1 MIPTTMNTAQ
11 TLKTLLAGENLVM
24 APGAADALTARLIES
39 AGFPAVYMTGFGA
52 TASLTGCPDVGI
64 LTQTEMTTHARNM
77 VRAVRVPVI
86 ADADTGYG
94 GPANVERTVREYLQ
108 AGVAAIHLEDQAA
121 PKRCGHMAGIK
132 LVSAEEMT
140 GRLRCAMEARGDADL
155 LIIGRTDA
163 LAAAGRD
170 EAVRRALLYREA
182 GADLVFVD
190 AIKSIADAE
199 AVAREV
205 PGPLMISIVEGH
217 ETTRLLPQDLKRMGY
232 SLALYPLSA
241 LFAATRAVSEVLQTL
256 RRDGSTSAD
265 AARMASYAEFS
276 EVVRLDHFRSLDD
289 RFGVCEPS
297 KTLSSPSN
305 NQA

>member
-1 MIPTTMNTAQ
+1 MNTAQ
-11 TLKTLLAGENLVM
+11 NLKNLLTADTLAL
-24 APGAADALTARLIES
+24 APGAPDALTARLIES

-94 GPANVERTVREYLQ
+94 GPANIERTVREYLQ
-108 AGVAAIHLEDQAA
+108 AGVAAIHIEDQAI

-132 LVSAEEMT
+132 LVSVEEMT
-140 GRLRCAMEARGDADL
+140 GRLKGAIEARGDADL

-163 LAAAGRD
+163 LAAMGRD
-170 EAVRRALLYREA
+170 EAIRRALRYRES
-182 GADLVFVD
+182 GVDLVFVD
-190 AIKSIADAE
+190 AMKTIADAE

-217 ETTRLLPQDLKRMGY
+217 ETTRLLPQDLKSLGY
-232 SLALYPLSA
+232 AIALYPLSA
-241 LFAATRAVSEVLQTL
+241 LFAATRAVSEVLQSLRGNGTTL
-256 RRDGSTSAD
+256 AEAG
-265 AARMASYAEFS
+265 RMATYSEFS
-276 EVVRLDHFRSLDD
+276 ELVRFDHFRSLDD
-289 RFGVCEPS
+289 RFGVVDSS
-297 KTLSSPSN
+297 KMHPTPN
-305 NQA
+305 NAP

>member
-1 MIPTTMNTAQ
+1 MKTAH
-11 TLKTLLAGENLVM
+11 TLKTLLAGDDLVM
-24 APGAADALTARLIES
+24 APGAADALTARLIEC

-77 VRAVRVPVI
+77 VRAVKVPVI

-94 GPANVERTVREYLQ
+94 GPANIERTVREYLQ
-108 AGVAAIHLEDQAA
+108 AGVAAMHLEDQVA
-121 PKRCGHMAGIK
+121 PKRCGHMAGLK
-132 LVSAEEMT
+132 LVSMGEML
-140 GRLRCAMEARGDADL
+140 GRLRCAIEARADAEM

-170 EAVRRALLYREA
+170 EAIRRALRYREA
-182 GADLVFVD
+182 GVDLVFVD
-190 AIKSIADAE
+190 AMKSIADAE

-217 ETTRLLPQDLKRMGY
+217 ETTRLLPRDLKRMGY
-232 SLALYPLSA
+232 ALALYPLSA
-241 LFAATRAVSEVLQTL
+241 LFAATRAVSEVLHGL
-256 RRDGSTSAD
+256 RRDGTTLASAG
-265 AARMASYAEFS
+265 RMATYADFS

-289 RFGVCEPS
+289 RFGEGGSCQIDPTEP
-297 KTLSSPSN
+297 TQ
-305 NQA
+305 QA

>member
-1 MIPTTMNTAQ
+1 MNTAQ
-11 TLKTLLAGENLVM
+11 TLKNLLTADTLAL
-24 APGAADALTARLIES
+24 APGAPDALTARLIES

-94 GPANVERTVREYLQ
+94 GPVNIERTVREYLQ
-108 AGVAAIHLEDQAA
+108 AGVAAIHIEDQVI

-132 LVSAEEMT
+132 LVSVEEMT
-140 GRLRCAMEARGDADL
+140 GRLKGAIEARGDEDL

-163 LAAAGRD
+163 LAAMGRD
-170 EAVRRALLYREA
+170 AAIRRALRYRES
-182 GADLVFVD
+182 GVDLVFVD
-190 AIKSIADAE
+190 AMKTIADAE

-217 ETTRLLPQDLKRMGY
+217 ETTRLLPQDLKSLGY
-232 SLALYPLSA
+232 AIALYPLSA
-241 LFAATRAVSEVLQTL
+241 LFAATRAVSEVLQSLRGNGTTL
-256 RRDGSTSAD
+256 AEAG
-265 AARMASYAEFS
+265 RMATYSEFS
-276 EVVRLDHFRSLDD
+276 ELVRFDHFRSLDD
-289 RFGVCEPS
+289 RFGVVDSS
-297 KTLSSPSN
+297 KMHPTPN
-305 NQA
+305 NAP

>member
-1 MIPTTMNTAQ
+1 MNTTQ

-77 VRAVRVPVI
+77 VRSVKVPVI

-94 GPANVERTVREYLQ
+94 GPANIERTVREYLQ
-108 AGVAAIHLEDQAA
+108 AGVAAMHLEDQAA

-132 LVSAEEMT
+132 LVSVEEMT
-140 GRLRCAMEARGDADL
+140 GRLKGAIEARGDADL

-170 EAVRRALLYREA
+170 EAIRRALCYREA
-182 GADLVFVD
+182 GVDLVFVD
-190 AIKSIADAE
+190 AMKTIADAE

-217 ETTRLLPQDLKRMGY
+217 ETTRLLPQDLKRLGY

-241 LFAATRAVSEVLQTL
+241 LFAATRAVSEVLQGL
-256 RRDGSTSAD
+256 RRDGSTLAD
-265 AARMASYAEFS
+265 AGRMATYAEFS

-289 RFGVCEPS
+289 RFGVAD
-297 KTLSSPSN
+297 SSQLNPNPSN
-305 NQA
+305 NA